1 MQHHLDPGSSGEIPE
16 LMISSVLYNTQARGL
31 SNEMPLSNGK
41 PSVSFEVHAFFIF
54 VSRIFQCVFRGNDDE
69 NTTRSEAKYNTKIGF
84 KYNTNSL
91 EMSTVNSG

>member
-41 PSVSFEVHAFFIF
+41 PSVSFEVHAFF
-54 VSRIFQCVFRGNDDE
+54 VLFQESFSVFFGE
-69 NTTRSEAKYNTKIGF
+69 MMKTTR
-84 KYNTNSL
+84 
-91 EMSTVNSG
+91 